1 MMRCVDSFFM
11 KENVMFYFK
20 KQKKKLTQRIYS
32 SPMDCS
38 VEGAAL
44 QWNINRSG
52 GDEISFISI

>member
-1 MMRCVDSFFM
+1 MMRCVDIFFM

-20 KQKKKLTQRIYS
+20 KKKLTQRIYS
-32 SPMDCS
+32 SPMVCS

>member
-1 MMRCVDSFFM
+1 MMKCVDIFFM

-20 KQKKKLTQRIYS
+20 KKKLTQRIYS
-32 SPMDCS
+32 SPMVCS

>member
-1 MMRCVDSFFM
+1 MMRCVDIFFM

-20 KQKKKLTQRIYS
+20 KKKKLTQRIYS
-32 SPMDCS
+32 SPMVCS